1 MLYVG
6 MVRVKSHVSTYNA
19 AALLAREQQ
28 AESQKHT
35 ARIHRPTYTS
45 SNAF

>member
-1 MLYVG
+1 MVG
-6 MVRVKSHVSTYNA
+6 MARVWSHVSAYNA
-19 AALLAREQQ
+19 TALLAREQE
-28 AESQKHT
+28 AEPEKQP

>member
-6 MVRVKSHVSTYNA
+6 MARVWSHVSAYNA

-28 AESQKHT
+28 AEPQKHP